1 MRIIGTGSSLPKK
14 EVTNEM
20 LSTFL
25 DTSDEW
31 IVTRTGISS
40 RKVISD
46 EKLEDMAVDA
56 ARKAVE
62 NAGIGLDDID
72 LIVCSNVVNE
82 FVTPGLSCVIQR
94 DLGTKVPTMD
104 INAACAGFIYGLDF
118 VHGYSLAHKDVR
130 YILLVCAE
138 EPTRMMNWAD
148 RNVCVLFGDGAAAVI
163 LDCTDKDS
171 DCIKEVKLSGVP
183 AVESLYY
190 KRLLEP
196 TPYITKE
203 KEPVPL
209 TMNGRDIFR
218 MATRA
223 GVADISAVLEKTG
236 MKADDVDYYLL
247 HQANLRIIDSIQKH
261 FDISHDKF
269 VHNIEHLGNTSS
281 ASVPILLDDMNRSGR
296 LSKGQKLIMSAFGA
310 GFVSGAALVV
320 WDK

>member
-1 MRIIGTGSSLPKK
+1 MKIIGTGSSLPKK
-14 EVTNEM
+14 EVTNDM
-20 LSTFL
+20 LSAFL

-46 EKLEDMAVDA
+46 ERLEDLAVDA
-56 ARKAVE
+56 ARKAIDD
-62 NAGIGLDDID
+62 AGITLDDID
-72 LIVCSNVVNE
+72 IIICSNVVNE

-104 INAACAGFIYGLDF
+104 LNAACAGFIYGLDF
-118 VHGYSLAHKDVR
+118 AHGYSLAHKDVR
-130 YILLVCAE
+130 NILLVCAE

-148 RNVCVLFGDGAAAVI
+148 RNVCVLFGDGAAAVV
-163 LDCTDKDS
+163 LDCTDKEE

-190 KRLLEP
+190 KRVLEP

-203 KEPVPL
+203 KDPVPL

-223 GVADISAVLEKTG
+223 GVADISAILDKTG
-236 MKADDVDYYLL
+236 IKADEIDYFLL
-247 HQANLRIIDSIQKH
+247 HQANLRIIDSIQRH
-261 FDISHDKF
+261 FDIAPDKF

-281 ASVPILLDDMNRSGR
+281 ASVPILLDDMNRAGR
-296 LSKGQKLIMSAFGA
+296 LSRGQKLVMSAFGA
-310 GFVSGAALVV
+310 GFVSGAALIV
-320 WDK
+320 WCK

>member
-1 MRIIGTGSSLPKK
+1 MKIIGTGSSLPKK
-14 EVTNEM
+14 EVTNDM
-20 LSTFL
+20 LSAFL

-46 EKLEDMAVDA
+46 ERLEDLAVDA
-56 ARKAVE
+56 ARKAIDD
-62 NAGIGLDDID
+62 AGITLDDID
-72 LIVCSNVVNE
+72 IIICSNVVNE

-104 INAACAGFIYGLDF
+104 LNAACAGFIYGLDF
-118 VHGYSLAHKDVR
+118 AHGYSLAHKDVR
-130 YILLVCAE
+130 NILLVCAE

-148 RNVCVLFGDGAAAVI
+148 RNVCVLFGDGAAAVV
-163 LDCTDKDS
+163 LDCTDKEE

-190 KRLLEP
+190 KRVLEP

-203 KEPVPL
+203 KDPVPL

-223 GVADISAVLEKTG
+223 GVADISAILDKTG
-236 MKADDVDYYLL
+236 IKADEIDYFLL
-247 HQANLRIIDSIQKH
+247 HQANLRIIDSIQRH
-261 FDISHDKF
+261 FDIAPDKF

-281 ASVPILLDDMNRSGR
+281 ASVPILLDDMNRAGR
-296 LSKGQKLIMSAFGA
+296 LSRGQKLVMSAFGA
-310 GFVSGAALVV
+310 GFVSGAVLIV
-320 WDK
+320 WGK

>member
-130 YILLVCAE
+130 CILLVCAE

-190 KRLLEP
+190 KRVLEP